1 MQMKRGFLL
10 PSSPANRRS
19 NGDKK
24 GKSIATEDESTS
36 GKIYG
41 AFSSPWELLSQ
52 LEQDEVDLIL
62 DSLSVAWGWAD
73 PAGQR
78 SVSTMMERESHTS
91 MEMGTSSA
99 SSSLDQK
106 VPTRVY
112 SRGELLNL
120 RDSHPQR
127 LVHVE
132 MKEDLE
138 EIFKGQEFDV
148 RMKDQNTMQKG
159 LISVD
164 LGKVGLHVQGGLS
177 SANPRTPNP
186 VSQQKF
192 TSPDKVDGGSPS
204 ANSKPGHQVQAQA
217 VPYLIMCF
225 FGRIDWFYHI
235 NCPTS

>member
-148 RMKDQNTMQKG
+148 RMKDQNTHAKG
-159 LISVD
+159 SNKC
-164 LGKVGLHVQGGLS
+164 GFRKGGT
-177 SANPRTPNP
+177 ACARW
-186 VSQQKF
+186 V
-192 TSPDKVDGGSPS
+192 VIC
-204 ANSKPGHQVQAQA
+204 KPED
-217 VPYLIMCF
+217 P
-225 FGRIDWFYHI
+225 
-235 NCPTS
+235 